1 MKQNN
6 ILNVLEWNLNF
17 GSCDNVEPAKF
28 TGNYIR
34 RSDVAILTEVRANK
48 ALIDMIADL
57 GYDFI
62 VSDDLG
68 EYTNQVV
75 IAAKPEYG
83 LKKISGRL
91 IGADEGPDFLHG
103 SIKVADEK
111 VNIIGMRVRIAGY
124 PERYEQVKLA
134 KKYISFVMGPVIC
147 AGDFNNGQIRGDE
160 DAKYSAVDDLYRF
173 KGETQSLSDL
183 RFYNYHLIRD
193 LFSEKLV
200 LNEPSGEYC
209 SWGLSEGENG
219 LIYGW
224 GYRIKNDLLFHSSD
238 IKNVSKSRYSWE
250 HVRRNK
256 KRYLEMI
263 RRNASRHGN
272 KIDHGY
278 PDHAR
283 LISQLMIP
291 CD

>member
-6 ILNVLEWNLNF
+6 IINVLEWNLNF
-17 GSCDNVEPAKF
+17 GSYDTAEPAKF
-28 TGNYIR
+28 VGNYIR

-48 ALIDMIADL
+48 ALTDMINAL
-57 GYDFI
+57 GYDCIASEDF
-62 VSDDLG
+62 G

-103 SIKVADEK
+103 SIEVANEK
-111 VNIIGMRVRIAGY
+111 VNIIGMRVRMADY
-124 PERYEQVKLA
+124 PDRYEQVKLA
-134 KKYISFVMGPVIC
+134 RKYISSVMGAVIC
-147 AGDFNNGQIRGDE
+147 TGDFNNGQIRGDE
-160 DAKYSAVDDLYRF
+160 DAKYSEVADLYRF
-173 KGETQSLSDL
+173 RGNSEKLSDL
-183 RFYNYHLIRD
+183 RFYNFHLIKD

-200 LNEPSGEYC
+200 IDEPTGEYS
-209 SWGLSEGENG
+209 SWGLCKGKNG

-224 GYRIKNDLLFHSSD
+224 GNRIKNDLLFHSRD
-238 IKNVSKSRYSWE
+238 IKKVSKSRYSWE

-256 KRYLEMI
+256 KSYLEMI
-263 RRNASRHGN
+263 KRNSTRNGN

-283 LISQLMIP
+283 LISELLIP

>member
-6 ILNVLEWNLNF
+6 VINVLEWNLNF
-17 GSCDNVEPAKF
+17 GSYDEAEPAKF
-28 TGNYIR
+28 IGNYIR

-48 ALIDMIADL
+48 ALTGMITDL
-57 GYDFI
+57 GYDYI

-75 IAAKPEYG
+75 IAARPEYG

-91 IGADEGPDFLHG
+91 IGAEEGPDFLHG
-103 SIKVADEK
+103 SIIVADER
-111 VNIIGMRVRIAGY
+111 VNIIGMRVRVSGY
-124 PERYEQVKLA
+124 PERYEQVKRA
-134 KKYISFVMGPVIC
+134 KNYISSVMGYVIC
-147 AGDFNNGQIRGDE
+147 GGDFNNGQIRGDE
-160 DAKYSAVDDLYRF
+160 DAKYSEVDELYLFRG
-173 KGETQSLSDL
+173 KTQSLSDL
-183 RFYNYHLIRD
+183 RFYNFHLIRD
-193 LFSEKLV
+193 LLSEKLV
-200 LNEPSGEYC
+200 LNEPIGEYS
-209 SWGLSEGENG
+209 SWGLCAGKNG

-224 GYRIKNDLLFHSSD
+224 GNRIKNDLLFHSRD
-238 IKNVSKSRYSWE
+238 IKNVSKNRYSWE

-263 RRNASRHGN
+263 RKNASRHGN
-272 KIDHGY
+272 RIDHGY

-283 LISQLMIP
+283 LISELLIP